1 MTIVSSSSVVAVVFA
16 TWLVWQLSTLAV
28 VVDLLVGAVRRQRAL
43 RRVRKRW
50 AQFRT
55 THPEVFP
62 DAR

>member
-16 TWLVWQLSTLAV
+16 TWLVWQMCTLAV
-28 VVDLLVGAVRRQRAL
+28 VVDLLVDAGRRRLAL